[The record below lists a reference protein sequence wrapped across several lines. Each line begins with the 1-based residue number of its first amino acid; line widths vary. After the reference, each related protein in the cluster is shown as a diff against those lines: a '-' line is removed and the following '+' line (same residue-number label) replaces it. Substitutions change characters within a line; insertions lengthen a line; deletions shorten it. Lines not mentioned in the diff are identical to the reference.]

1 MRRGSRSNF
10 VDRVLR
16 DQNGNWIL
24 GYNHYLGKCTVFE
37 VELWGILDGILILL
51 SKSFN
56 KVTIQIDNLEVVR
69 ALQGSVMVEDNLVAD
84 CLAKLSL
91 GWKIALQ
98 IYDDA
103 PNEVLEVLQQDKGSD
118 VFEQFNLM
126 LHQKKQFKFK

>member
-37 VELWGILDGILILL
+37 VELWGILDGIFILL

-69 ALQGSVMVEDNLVAD
+69 ALQGSVMV
-84 CLAKLSL
+84 
-91 GWKIALQ
+91 
-98 IYDDA
+98 
-103 PNEVLEVLQQDKGSD
+103 GS
-118 VFEQFNLM
+118 
-126 LHQKKQFKFK
+126 